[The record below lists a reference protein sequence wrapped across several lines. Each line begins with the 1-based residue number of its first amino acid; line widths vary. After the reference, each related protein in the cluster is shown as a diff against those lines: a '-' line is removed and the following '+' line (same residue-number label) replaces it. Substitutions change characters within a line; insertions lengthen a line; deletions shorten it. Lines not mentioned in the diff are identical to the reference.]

1 MLTNWEKTFPGQ
13 IIKYNNKKYVFI
25 CIEDSNMIKIQDV
38 NSLKEY
44 IVESSDCIPL
54 SDLGDETG

>member
-38 NSLKEY
+38 NS
-44 IVESSDCIPL
+44 
-54 SDLGDETG
+54 